1 MKKLDKLI
9 LAIDS
14 DNFNDIQNLINELC
28 PPIKIVKIGP
38 ISFLNNYQ
46 KIIEFINEK
55 NISIMFDFKFFD
67 IPNTMS
73 SCINFMFSNN
83 IEIFTIH
90 ALSGEKAISEVK
102 KNLVNKEQELEQKS
116 PKMFAVTVLTS
127 FDQNDLDSLNFKGD
141 ISDNVLNLAEKS
153 IKSGVDGLV
162 CSGDEIGLIR
172 KNFGHDVEILVP
184 GVRFN
189 TQLNDQS
196 RVISPRE
203 AIDLGANYIVL
214 GRTVTDCSDMKKQLD
229 DIIKTLD

>member
-1 MKKLDKLI
+1 MNKNSTPFIFDYSLRI
-9 LAIDS
+9 VID
-14 DNFNDIQNLINELC
+14 DY
-28 PPIKIVKIGP
+28 
-38 ISFLNNYQ
+38 NNV
-46 KIIEFINEK
+46 
-55 NISIMFDFKFFD
+55 
-67 IPNTMS
+67 
-73 SCINFMFSNN
+73 INFMFSNN
-83 IEIFTIH
+83 IKIFTIH

-102 KNLVNKEQELEQKS
+102 KNLVSKEQELEQKS

-214 GRTVTDCSDMKKQLD
+214 GRTVTDSPDMKKQLD